1 MSNKSKRS
9 SKGSQNSKGNKDNKD
24 NKGSKS
30 SKSSKRGHTP
40 YGYRIENGVAVISE
54 EEAEQVRKVYE
65 YYLSGLALM
74 KAAEEAGLHMTHS
87 SVKKMLRNV
96 HYLGDNFYPAIIDRD
111 TFDAFEAELKR
122 RAEVLG
128 RNNKKRTSSEEKVP
142 FTNFRMARQKLT
154 FCDPYGWAEYVYSL
168 IENVGANTD

>member
-1 MSNKSKRS
+1 MSGMSKRS
-9 SKGSQNSKGNKDNKD
+9 SKNSKSSKVNKSN
-24 NKGSKS
+24 KS

-87 SVKKMLRNV
+87 SVKKMLRNA
-96 HYLGDNFYPAIIDRD
+96 HYLGDDFYPAIIDRD
-111 TFDAFEAELKR
+111 TFDAFEAELQR

-128 RNNKKRTSSEEKVP
+128 RNNKKRISSEEKVP

>member
-1 MSNKSKRS
+1 MSKRS
-9 SKGSQNSKGNKDNKD
+9 SKSNKSSNDNKSSQSNKGNKGN
-24 NKGSKS
+24 KS
-30 SKSSKRGHTP
+30 SNGRKRGHTP

-87 SVKKMLRNV
+87 SVKKMLRNA
-96 HYLGDNFYPAIIDRD
+96 HYLGDDFYPAIIDRD
-111 TFDAFEAELKR
+111 TFDAFEAELQH

>member
-1 MSNKSKRS
+1 MSNNSNKSNNSKER
-9 SKGSQNSKGNKDNKD
+9 SKGSQVSHSGKALKGRKL
-24 NKGSKS
+24 
-30 SKSSKRGHTP
+30 GHTP
-40 YGYRIENGVAVISE
+40 YGYRIENGIAVICE
-54 EEAEQVRKVYE
+54 EEATQVRKVYE

-74 KAAEEAGLHMTHS
+74 KAAEEAGLHITHS

-96 HYLGDNFYPAIIDRD
+96 HYLGDEFYPAIIDRD
-111 TFDAFEAELKR
+111 TFDAFEAELQR

-128 RNNKKRTSSEEKVP
+128 RNNKKKTSSEEKVP

-168 IENVGANTD
+168 IENVGTNTD

>member
-1 MSNKSKRS
+1 MRDKSNKSKER
-9 SKGSQNSKGNKDNKD
+9 SKGSH
-24 NKGSKS
+24 S
-30 SKSSKRGHTP
+30 SKALKGRKLGHTP
-40 YGYRIENGVAVISE
+40 YGYHIENGVAVVCE
-54 EEAEQVRKVYE
+54 NEAEQVRKVYE

-87 SVKKMLRNV
+87 SVKKMLRNA
-96 HYLGDNFYPAIIDRD
+96 HYLGDEFYPAIIDRD
-111 TFDAFEAELKR
+111 TFDAFEAELQR

-128 RNNKKRTSSEEKVP
+128 RNNKKRISSEEKVP

-168 IENVGANTD
+168 IENVGTNTD